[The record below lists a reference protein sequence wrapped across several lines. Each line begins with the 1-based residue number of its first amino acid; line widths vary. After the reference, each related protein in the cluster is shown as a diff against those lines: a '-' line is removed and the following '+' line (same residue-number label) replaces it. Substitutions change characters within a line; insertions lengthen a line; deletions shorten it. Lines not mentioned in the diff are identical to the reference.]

1 MIDRGTIEIS
11 AQLLIRDPDSGE
23 TYVRLRDEPDK
34 KKIREFIQ
42 RMTSADTK
50 ETITEISF
58 ND

>member
-50 ETITEISF
+50 ETITEMSF